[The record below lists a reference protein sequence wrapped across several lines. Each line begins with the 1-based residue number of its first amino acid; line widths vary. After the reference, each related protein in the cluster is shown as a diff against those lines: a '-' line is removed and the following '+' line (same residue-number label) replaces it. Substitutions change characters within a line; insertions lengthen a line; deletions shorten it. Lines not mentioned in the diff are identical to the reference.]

1 MVLFETSKLKKK
13 QKDTFCFTK
22 YKIHL
27 ERNGGIYEKNRKAVD
42 RVDRKY
48 SFIGVIKL

>member
-1 MVLFETSKLKKK
+1 MVLFETSKLKKSRK
-13 QKDTFCFTK
+13 IHSALPK
-22 YKIHL
+22 YKIHS